1 MARKR
6 GTLGYHYVHGLRA
19 AIRFNAQ
26 AFAFSIVVTSSFGV
40 VAAYEGAPGVGEVY
54 AFMAGAVVGF
64 VAVLAVAT
72 RAFTRAEMGAEPT
85 EVLVAAAALSLGS
98 TACGLGA
105 ATLVARF
112 LSGIAAWGLAPFV
125 GTAAFLI
132 VLGLEFG
139 LAEELD
145 EE

>member
-26 AFAFSIVVTSSFGV
+26 ASG
-40 VAAYEGAPGVGEVY
+40 
-54 AFMAGAVVGF
+54 
-64 VAVLAVAT
+64 
-72 RAFTRAEMGAEPT
+72 FTRTEMGVEPT
-85 EVLVAAAALSLGS
+85 EVLVAATALSLGS

-125 GTAAFLI
+125 GAAAFLI

-139 LAEELD
+139 LAEELED
-145 EE
+145 